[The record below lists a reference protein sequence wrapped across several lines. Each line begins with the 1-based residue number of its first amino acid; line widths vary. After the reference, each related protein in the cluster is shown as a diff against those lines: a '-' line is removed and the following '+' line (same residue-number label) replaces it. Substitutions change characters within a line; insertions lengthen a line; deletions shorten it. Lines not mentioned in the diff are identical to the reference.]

1 MSIFKERDYYKPFTY
16 PWAFEAYDMQQK
28 MHWLPSEVPLHE
40 DVNDWNNR
48 MDEGEKNLVKQILTF
63 FTQGDVDIA
72 QAYMDVY
79 VPMFKPPEIR
89 MMLSAIATSEA
100 NHAHSYSLLND
111 TIGMDD
117 KEYKAFQEI
126 KAMNDKH
133 EYLWKSKG
141 GTEEE
146 QMIRDMAVF
155 SAFGEGL
162 QLFASFVM
170 LLNFTRFGKMKG
182 MGQIVAWS
190 IRDESHH
197 VESMIKLFHCLLD
210 EKPKVWNDNFKKSL
224 YEICRDMVMLEVKQY
239 IRHIADRRL
248 LQLGLKPNYGV
259 KDNPLEWV
267 DWIVNGVEHTNF
279 FENRATEYA
288 KGAMTGTW
296 ADAF

>member
-1 MSIFKERDYYKPFTY
+1 MSIFKERNYYKPFSY
-16 PWAFEAYDMQQK
+16 PWAFESYDTQQK
-28 MHWLPSEVPLHE
+28 MHWLPSEISLHE

-48 MDEGEKNLVKQILTF
+48 MDKSEKNLVKQILTF
-63 FTQGDVDIA
+63 FTQGDVDVA

-79 VPMFKPPEIR
+79 IPLFKPLEIR

-100 NHAHSYSLLND
+100 NHAHAYSLLND

-117 KEYKAFQEI
+117 GDYQAFQEI

-141 GTEEE
+141 GTAEE

-210 EKPKVWNDNFKKSL
+210 EKPKVWNDNFKKTL
-224 YEICRDMVMLEVKQY
+224 YDICRDMVSLEDKFIDLAFSLGPVQGLTPDEVKQY

-248 LQLGLKPNYGV
+248 LQLGLKPN
-259 KDNPLEWV
+259 
-267 DWIVNGVEHTNF
+267 
-279 FENRATEYA
+279 
-288 KGAMTGTW
+288 
-296 ADAF
+296 